1 MSRNV
6 KNIIKFIIAVLALAL
21 FAYCI
26 CAAETEDFS
35 LWHIAGI
42 IVSIDVGIWYAWQV
56 FNGNN
61 KQ

>member
-6 KNIIKFIIAVLALAL
+6 KNILKFIIAVLALTL

-42 IVSIDVGIWYAWQV
+42 ILSVDVGIWYCWHV
-56 FNGNN
+56 FND
-61 KQ
+61 KE

>member
-1 MSRNV
+1 MTMSRNT

-26 CAAETEDFS
+26 CASETEDFS

-56 FNGNN
+56 FKN
-61 KQ
+61 K

>member
-1 MSRNV
+1 MNRNL
-6 KNIIKFIIAVLALAL
+6 KNIFKFTIAVLALAL

-42 IVSIDVGIWYAWQV
+42 IVSIDVGIWYCWHV
-56 FNGNN
+56 FND
-61 KQ
+61 K

>member
-6 KNIIKFIIAVLALAL
+6 KNILKFLIAVLALGL
-21 FAYCI
+21 FAYCVTR
-26 CAAETEDFS
+26 EEVN

-56 FNGNN
+56 FKN
-61 KQ
+61 K